1 LVVDAVEV
9 LADVEED
16 ETVAE
21 VEVAVDD
28 TFFLGVLDTFEPEVT
43 ALLDCD

>member
-1 LVVDAVEV
+1 MVEV
-9 LADVEED
+9 LAEVEVD
-16 ETVAE
+16 GTVAE

-28 TFFLGVLDTFEPEVT
+28 TFCLGVFFVVLETFELEVT